1 MKGQERRYMK
11 GIIKFLVLALVLMT
25 GFKVSALES
34 TTITYNKLH
43 GIAYNITVDGKFMS
57 NTVTQFQLGDRIAYC
72 IEPGVEINEKYYDI
86 YTDWSAVDMS
96 DELKSTLEKIGYYGY
111 EYPGHQTSRYY
122 IATQELIWKAV
133 RPDMESVWTTGEN
146 KTGEIIDITAEK
158 DEIMRLVNEHDLLPS
173 FSGEVVKG
181 AAGSK
186 IVLEDENN
194 VLQNFEISES
204 KYHDIKV
211 NGNSLEITLND
222 EKAQDEK
229 LTLTRKKEYYDSAP
243 LLVYSKG
250 DSQKLA
256 SLRITMDDIKTDL
269 TLENYEEIDVPDTG
283 VNTSS
288 MLILSLII
296 FGSGVFLRVK
306 SH

>member
-1 MKGQERRYMK
+1 MKR
-11 GIIKFLVLALVLMT
+11 IIKFLALTLVLMT
-25 GFKVSALES
+25 GFKASALES

-86 YTDWSAVDMS
+86 YTDWSTVDMS
-96 DELKSTLEKIGYYGY
+96 DELKSLLEKIGYYGY

-181 AAGSK
+181 VTGSK
-186 IVLEDENN
+186 IVLEDKNN
-194 VLQNFEISES
+194 VLHNFEISES
-204 KYHDIKV
+204 KYHDINV
-211 NGNSLEITLND
+211 NGDSLEITLND

-243 LLVYSKG
+243 LLVYCKG

-283 VNTSS
+283 VSTSS

>member
-1 MKGQERRYMK
+1 MKR
-11 GIIKFLVLALVLMT
+11 IIKFLALTLVLMT
-25 GFKVSALES
+25 GFKASALES

-96 DELKSTLEKIGYYGY
+96 DELKSLLEKIGYYGY

-181 AAGSK
+181 VTGSK
-186 IVLEDENN
+186 IVLEDKNN
-194 VLQNFEISES
+194 VLHNFEISES
-204 KYHDIKV
+204 KYHDINV
-211 NGNSLEITLND
+211 NGDSLEITLSDKKVND
-222 EKAQDEK
+222 EK
-229 LTLTRKKEYYDSAP
+229 LILTRKKEYYDSAP

>member
-1 MKGQERRYMK
+1 MKR
-11 GIIKFLVLALVLMT
+11 IIKFLALTLVLMT
-25 GFKVSALES
+25 GFKASALES

-96 DELKSTLEKIGYYGY
+96 DELKSLLEKIGYYGY

-181 AAGSK
+181 VTGSK
-186 IVLEDENN
+186 IVLEDKNN
-194 VLQNFEISES
+194 VLHNFEISES
-204 KYHDIKV
+204 KYHDINV
-211 NGNSLEITLND
+211 NGDSLEITLSDKKVND
-222 EKAQDEK
+222 EK
-229 LTLTRKKEYYDSAP
+229 LILTRKKEYYDSAP

-256 SLRITMDDIKTDL
+256 SLRITMGDIKTDL

>member
-1 MKGQERRYMK
+1 MKR
-11 GIIKFLVLALVLMT
+11 IIKFLVLALVLMT
-25 GFKVSALES
+25 GFKASALES

-96 DELKSTLEKIGYYGY
+96 DELKSLLEKIGYYGY

-181 AAGSK
+181 VTGSK
-186 IVLEDENN
+186 IVLEDKNN
-194 VLQNFEISES
+194 VLHNFEISES
-204 KYHDIKV
+204 KYHDINV
-211 NGNSLEITLND
+211 NGDSLEITLND

-283 VNTSS
+283 VSTSS

>member
-1 MKGQERRYMK
+1 MKR
-11 GIIKFLVLALVLMT
+11 IIKFLALTLVLMT
-25 GFKVSALES
+25 GFKASALES

-96 DELKSTLEKIGYYGY
+96 DELKSLLEKIGYYGY

-181 AAGSK
+181 VTGSK
-186 IVLEDENN
+186 IVLEDKNN
-194 VLQNFEISES
+194 VLHNFEISES
-204 KYHDIKV
+204 KYHDINV
-211 NGNSLEITLND
+211 NGDSLEITLSDKKVND
-222 EKAQDEK
+222 EK
-229 LTLTRKKEYYDSAP
+229 LILTRKKEYYDSAP
-243 LLVYSKG
+243 LLVYCKG

-256 SLRITMDDIKTDL
+256 SLRITMGDIKTDL

>member
-1 MKGQERRYMK
+1 MKR
-11 GIIKFLVLALVLMT
+11 IIKFLALTLVLMT
-25 GFKVSALES
+25 GFKASALES

-96 DELKSTLEKIGYYGY
+96 DELKSLLEKIGYYGY

-181 AAGSK
+181 VTGSK
-186 IVLEDENN
+186 IVLEDKNN
-194 VLQNFEISES
+194 VLHNFEISES
-204 KYHDIKV
+204 KYHDINV
-211 NGNSLEITLND
+211 NGDSLEITLND

-243 LLVYSKG
+243 LLVYCKG

-283 VNTSS
+283 VSTSS